1 MTLGRWI
8 ERNLFGPSGLVRSMV
23 PQDQNHSPDVP
34 RFLLSTSV
42 LRIWASQP
50 IGRKDRECEPLSV
63 KRTALR
69 VVDTARLS
77 SSWETLRLGRTLCS
91 GGK

>member
-1 MTLGRWI
+1 MMKRT
-8 ERNLFGPSGLVRSMV
+8 LFGPNGLVRSMV
-23 PQDQNHSPDVP
+23 LQDQNDSPEVP

-50 IGRKDRECEPLSV
+50 IGRKDRECESLSV

-77 SSWETLRLGRTLCS
+77 CGWEIFATGPNGLLWR
-91 GGK
+91 